1 MINKLLEYICDS
13 VGLACA
19 GLASSVLLNFGADLI
34 NVENSFPIIS
44 VFQSG
49 ITALGMALLIILSVY
64 SIYSSIISPILN
76 GRGNSPVSAIIR
88 IIFAAVMVAFGSYI
102 CKSILTYVFDIQN
115 SIIETAKLWGA
126 QEQQNMQNAL
136 FSLSTFSYSI
146 VDSISLVVKG
156 TGGYFLLSMLFSVM
170 FASVYIKVLLQM
182 IESYCWLAILTLFSP
197 VAFSTL
203 ASSET
208 SDTSRTWFRCFSG
221 QCILLLRR
229 TFGICVVLYT
239 KATMDSSV
247 LQFVII
253 YAMAKTIT
261 HFDEFLNTLNF
272 RTAPAPGEL
281 LVRGS
286 ALSMVAGTAART
298 VIRSGMSKIGFDT
311 GFTRNSW
318 SLNPQQNSNNGRRP
332 PSSTT
337 PASQHSG
344 PVIHGT
350 DTPVRSLN
358 RTSYTAK
365 ASVNQDGK
373 VMLSHTESAVRPSIY
388 ETASRGMHGAFGQNP
403 DGSRRSFV
411 DTMTNGGGIMG
422 AYRSLSDIS
431 AAYSY
436 ARRESSSTNDAI
448 DSFNY
453 AMSTSY
459 DAGYVKNENAIFGE
473 NGEITG
479 YKQQRGYVA
488 ADDLNNALNLHEDS
502 NISFATGGQHL
513 QENDKFMT
521 AIARITNKDGKT
533 DEYLVALGPD
543 ADGISGE
550 LFNVNKYFQTDSGLR
565 IYYQD
570 NEKKRE
576 SDGSYQ
582 ARINEIREMEKQR

>member
-1 MINKLLEYICDS
+1 
-13 VGLACA
+13 
-19 GLASSVLLNFGADLI
+19 
-34 NVENSFPIIS
+34 
-44 VFQSG
+44 
-49 ITALGMALLIILSVY
+49 
-64 SIYSSIISPILN
+64 
-76 GRGNSPVSAIIR
+76 
-88 IIFAAVMVAFGSYI
+88 
-102 CKSILTYVFDIQN
+102 
-115 SIIETAKLWGA
+115 
-126 QEQQNMQNAL
+126 
-136 FSLSTFSYSI
+136 
-146 VDSISLVVKG
+146 
-156 TGGYFLLSMLFSVM
+156 
-170 FASVYIKVLLQM
+170 
-182 IESYCWLAILTLFSP
+182 
-197 VAFSTL
+197 
-203 ASSET
+203 
-208 SDTSRTWFRCFSG
+208 
-221 QCILLLRR
+221 
-229 TFGICVVLYT
+229 
-239 KATMDSSV
+239 MDSSV

-261 HFDEFLNTLNF
+261 HFDEFLNILNF

-298 VIRSGMSKIGFDT
+298 VIRSGMSKMGFDT

-344 PVIHGT
+344 SVIHGT

-373 VMLSHTESAVRPSIY
+373 VMLSHTESAVRPSKY
-388 ETASRGMHGAFGQNP
+388 EIASRGMHGVFGQNP

-448 DSFNY
+448 DRFNY

-459 DAGYVKNENAIFGE
+459 DAGYSRNDNAIIGE
-473 NGEITG
+473 NGEITD
-479 YKQQRGYVA
+479 YKQQRGYVS

-502 NISFATGGQHL
+502 NISFVTGGQHL